1 MKAKQV
7 KSSVTFIA
15 PALNEEVGIEGTAA
29 TIRDATETVSPSD
42 YEIVLVNDGSTD
54 RTGELMKQLARED
67 NRIRVIENSSNLGL
81 GASFM
86 RGVAVARC
94 DYVMLVAGDN
104 VASADS
110 LAATIEHLGEADMI
124 LPYIANPNVRPLLR
138 RIGSRAFTMVINCL
152 FGLRIP
158 YYNGVVPRRD
168 LLREITVATY
178 GYGFG
183 AEIVVKLIRAGHSYV
198 TVGVRH
204 NSAPDNNSSALQL
217 RNLLKVLRA
226 IMNLT
231 VEMRRSATPTTT
243 GSGVG
248 PDSRRDL

>member
-1 MKAKQV
+1 M
-7 KSSVTFIA
+7 TFIV
-15 PALNEEVGIEGTAA
+15 PALNEEAGIEGTVG
-29 TIRDATETVSPSD
+29 TIRDAVGAVSPSD

-54 RTGELMKQLARED
+54 RTGELMKKLARED
-67 NRIRVIENSSNLGL
+67 NRISVIENPSNFGL

-86 RGVAVARC
+86 RGVAAARC

-104 VASADS
+104 VASASS

-124 LPYIANPNVRPLLR
+124 LPYIANPEVRPLLR
-138 RIGSRAFTMVINCL
+138 RIGSRAFTSVINGL

-158 YYNGVVPRRD
+158 YYNGVVPRCD
-168 LLREITVATY
+168 LMREITVTTN

-183 AEIVVKLIRAGHSYV
+183 AEIAVKLIRAGHSYV

-204 NSAPDNNSSALQL
+204 NSMPHNNSSALQP
-217 RNLLKVLRA
+217 RNLRKVLRA
-226 IMNLT
+226 IINMTL
-231 VEMRRSATPTTT
+231 EIRRSATPRNT
-243 GSGVG
+243 GLGAG

>member
-15 PALNEEVGIEGTAA
+15 PALNEEAGIEGTAA

-138 RIGSRAFTMVINCL
+138 RIGSRAFTMV
-152 FGLRIP
+152 
-158 YYNGVVPRRD
+158 
-168 LLREITVATY
+168 
-178 GYGFG
+178 
-183 AEIVVKLIRAGHSYV
+183 
-198 TVGVRH
+198 
-204 NSAPDNNSSALQL
+204 
-217 RNLLKVLRA
+217 
-226 IMNLT
+226 
-231 VEMRRSATPTTT
+231 
-243 GSGVG
+243 
-248 PDSRRDL
+248 